1 MTATRDE
8 THSRFRRLIHPVGV
22 STSRWER
29 LAIAVA
35 AGSMGT
41 LGFSITSPLLPDLA
55 DALAVDA
62 GGIGLVQAAVSVPG
76 VLLSALIGYF
86 ADRVGRRRVVLISLI
101 LFSLAGAS
109 GYFARTFSLLV
120 AARLIQGIGTSG
132 ILGLSIVMVGD
143 LFQGSERTRAMG
155 INMAGLTVVNMVGPS
170 LSGLLGQ
177 TDVFRPFLI
186 FLIGLPLAIWVSRMP
201 IDGSR
206 DAESP
211 LRHLGDTVRYIR
223 RGGHLVD
230 YAGVLIITVANT
242 VLLHG
247 FGYTT
252 TPLYLDQVFGIDS
265 SGRGLIIAAF
275 QVGTVVAAIQIG
287 RLRATRTGSSL
298 VSLSL
303 AAMAS
308 GALITALA
316 PRWWMVAVGLG
327 VSGIGFGLFVPL
339 AQERAAEVGGALY
352 RGLTVLMWVTV
363 VRVAQV
369 IGPPMGAS
377 MSEGLGPR
385 WTFGIAGVGMAL
397 ALVTWRPIRRY
408 AKRTTPAPP
417 GAVQREE
424 QP

>member
-1 MTATRDE
+1 
-8 THSRFRRLIHPVGV
+8 
-22 STSRWER
+22 
-29 LAIAVA
+29 
-35 AGSMGT
+35 MGT

-55 DALAVDA
+55 DALSVDA
-62 GGIGLVQAAVSVPG
+62 SGIGLVQAAVSVPG

-86 ADRVGRRRVVLISLI
+86 ADRIGRRRVVLFSLI
-101 LFSLAGAS
+101 LFSLAGAA
-109 GYFARTFSLLV
+109 GYFARTFTLLI

-143 LFQGSERTRAMG
+143 LFEGPERTQAMG

-186 FLIGLPLAIWVSRMP
+186 FLIGLPLAVWVSRMP
-201 IDGSR
+201 TDAGR
-206 DAESP
+206 DVQSP
-211 LRHLGDTVRYIR
+211 LRHLGATVRHIR

-230 YAGVLIITVANT
+230 YVGVLIITIANT

-252 TPLYLDQVFGIDS
+252 TPLYLDEVFGIGA
-265 SGRGLIIAAF
+265 SGRGLIIATF

-287 RLRATRTGSSL
+287 RLRSRRTGSSL

-303 AAMAS
+303 AAMS
-308 GALITALA
+308 GGALVTALA
-316 PRWWMVAVGLG
+316 PTWWVVAIGLG
-327 VSGIGFGLFVPL
+327 ISGIGFGLFVPL
-339 AQERAAEVGGALY
+339 AQERAAEVGGAVY

-377 MSEGLGPR
+377 MSDGIGPR
-385 WTFGIAGVGMAL
+385 ATFAIAGVGMAI
-397 ALVTWRPIRRY
+397 ALVTWRPIRRF
-408 AKRTTPAPP
+408 AA
-417 GAVQREE
+417 GRESRDLVAS
-424 QP
+424 

>member
-1 MTATRDE
+1 VTEIEAPP
-8 THSRFRRLIHPVGV
+8 SIRRLIHPVGI

-55 DALAVDA
+55 EALAVDA

-86 ADRVGRRRVVLISLI
+86 ADRVGRRRVVLFSLI
-101 LFSLAGAS
+101 LFSLAGAA
-109 GYFARTFSLLV
+109 GFFARSFWLLV

-132 ILGLSIVMVGD
+132 ILGLSIVLVGD
-143 LFQGSERTRAMG
+143 LFTGAERTRAMG
-155 INMAGLTVVNMVGPS
+155 INMAGLTVVNMAGPT
-170 LSGLLGQ
+170 LSGLIGE

-186 FLIGLPLAIWVSRMP
+186 FLIGLPLAVWVSRMP
-201 IDGSR
+201 TDGGR
-206 DAESP
+206 EAESP
-211 LRHLGDTVRYIR
+211 LRHLGDTVQFIR

-252 TPLYLDQVFGIDS
+252 TPLYLDEVFGIES
-265 SGRGLIIAAF
+265 SGRGLIIATF
-275 QVGTVVAAIQIG
+275 QIGTVVASIQIG
-287 RLRATRTGSSL
+287 RLRARRTGSSL

-303 AAMAS
+303 AAMAA
-308 GALITALA
+308 GALITAVA
-316 PRWWMVAVGLG
+316 PSWWMVAIGLG

-339 AQERAAEVGGALY
+339 AQERAAEVGGAVY

-377 MSEGLGPR
+377 MSEGIGPR
-385 WTFGIAGVGMAL
+385 ATFAVAGIGMAV
-397 ALVTWRPIRRY
+397 ALLTWQPIRRF
-408 AKRTTPAPP
+408 A
-417 GAVQREE
+417 QNREGKE
-424 QP
+424 RQ

>member
-1 MTATRDE
+1 MTE
-8 THSRFRRLIHPVGV
+8 TQARPSFSRLIHPVGI
-22 STSRWER
+22 SASRWER

-55 DALAVDA
+55 EALAVDA
-62 GGIGLVQAAVSVPG
+62 AGIGLVQAAVSVPG
-76 VLLSALIGYF
+76 VLLSMLIGYF
-86 ADRVGRRRVVLISLI
+86 ADRVGRRRVVLFSLI
-101 LFSLAGAS
+101 LFSLAGAA
-109 GYFARTFSLLV
+109 GFFARSFWLLV

-132 ILGLSIVMVGD
+132 ILGLSIVLVGD
-143 LFQGSERTRAMG
+143 LFTGAERTRAMG
-155 INMAGLTVVNMVGPS
+155 INMAGLTVVNMAGPT
-170 LSGLLGQ
+170 LSGLIGE

-186 FLIGLPLAIWVSRMP
+186 FLIGLPLAVWVSRMP
-201 IDGSR
+201 TDGGR

-211 LRHLGDTVRYIR
+211 LRHLGDTMRFIR
-223 RGGHLVD
+223 QKGHLVD

-252 TPLYLDQVFGIDS
+252 TPLYLDEVFGIGA

-287 RLRATRTGSSL
+287 RLRARRTGSSL

-303 AAMAS
+303 AAMAV
-308 GALITALA
+308 GALITAAA
-316 PRWWMVAVGLG
+316 PSWWVVAIGLG

-339 AQERAAEVGGALY
+339 AQERAAEVGGAVY

-377 MSEGLGPR
+377 MSEGIGPR
-385 WTFGIAGVGMAL
+385 ATFATAGIGMAV
-397 ALVTWRPIRRY
+397 ALLTWQPIRRY
-408 AKRTTPAPP
+408 AQLSERKERP
-417 GAVQREE
+417 
-424 QP
+424 

>member
-1 MTATRDE
+1 MTAAD
-8 THSRFRRLIHPVGV
+8 SSDRRTLKSPRLVHPFGI
-22 STSRWER
+22 SSSKWER

-55 DALAVDA
+55 DALGVDA

-86 ADRVGRRRVVLISLI
+86 ADRVGRRRVVLSSLI
-101 LFSLAGAS
+101 LFSLAGAA
-109 GYFARTFSLLV
+109 GYFARTFTLLV
-120 AARLIQGIGTSG
+120 VARLIQGIGTSG

-143 LFQGSERTRAMG
+143 LFSGAERTRAMG

-186 FLIGLPLAIWVSRMP
+186 FLVGLPLALWVSRMP
-201 IDGSR
+201 TDAGR

-211 LRHLGDTVRYIR
+211 LRHLGDTLRFIR

-230 YAGVLIITVANT
+230 YVGVLLITVANT
-242 VLLHG
+242 ILLHG

-252 TPLYLDQVFGIDS
+252 TPLYLDQVFGIGP
-265 SGRGLIIAAF
+265 SGRGLIIATF
-275 QVGTVVAAIQIG
+275 QVGTVIAAIQIG
-287 RLRATRTGSSL
+287 RLRARRSGSNL

-303 AAMAS
+303 AAMAG
-308 GALITALA
+308 GALVTALA
-316 PRWWMVAVGLG
+316 PTWWVVAAGLG
-327 VSGIGFGLFVPL
+327 ISGIGFGLFVPL
-339 AQERAAEVGGALY
+339 AQERAAEVGGAVY

-377 MSEGLGPR
+377 MSAGIGPR
-385 WTFGIAGVGMAL
+385 TTFSIAGIGMAV

-408 AKRTTPAPP
+408 AQAQSSGEIV
-417 GAVQREE
+417 GA
-424 QP
+424 